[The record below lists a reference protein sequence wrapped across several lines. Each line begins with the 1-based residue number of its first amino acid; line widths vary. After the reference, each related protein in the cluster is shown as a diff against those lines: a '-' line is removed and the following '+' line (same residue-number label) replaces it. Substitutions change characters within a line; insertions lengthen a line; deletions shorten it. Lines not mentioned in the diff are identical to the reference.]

1 MTPVKDQIPV
11 EDHRSSGDSKTPD
24 HAVLLAKSTT
34 RKNIVLQTANAF
46 IENEDGERQMVM
58 CLCQQSL
65 VRKKIADLIGLK
77 GHREHV
83 KITRLGDSCGQ
94 HKWLQR
100 VKFRLKDVRNDR
112 KGLSMEAFVRSDRL
126 QTVRKSEFERLEI
139 SAKLRPCGSISQT
152 CC

>member
-1 MTPVKDQIPV
+1 MTPVKDQIAV

-34 RKNIVLQTANAF
+34 RKNILLQTANAF

-58 CLCQQSL
+58 CLLDSGCQQSL

-77 GHREHV
+77 GHPEHI

-94 HKWLQR
+94 HNRLQR

-112 KGLSMEAFVRSDRL
+112 KGLSIEALCVP
-126 QTVRKSEFERLEI
+126 TI
-139 SAKLRPCGSISQT
+139 
-152 CC
+152 